1 MKRYLYLKFIGVYA
15 VLAFL
20 MLFVVESL
28 GTQLITNRYVSQRA
42 EDLYVEAN
50 RLSTAGARSYFSKT
64 ETLEDLYENLTVIAK
79 VSGTTIRL
87 IDTSGT
93 EIMNT
98 GRTLSSTPRTIE
110 NFNYAEFGPQYYE
123 IGSFYGQYDKDYL
136 NVMVPVTSGLQT
148 RGYLAV
154 SQNMAQIDADVRSMR
169 IALRWVTLV
178 NFLLSFGILLIFSI
192 SVYTPLTQIIEGARQ
207 FASGNFSHK
216 ISVSS
221 RDEMGYLADSLNMM
235 AVELQKNKDY
245 QTKFISNISHDF
257 RSPLTSIKGF
267 TEAMMDGTI
276 PPEMYGRYLKII
288 SSEVVRLEKLTQSIL
303 TLNSADAD
311 KVVLNKT
318 RFDINSMLR
327 NTAAVFEGSCRRK
340 KIGIDLVLTDEALF
354 VEGDKEKIEQVIYNL
369 LDNAVKFSDRGSR
382 IKLETTLRR
391 DKCYISV
398 KDEGCGIPKDELPRI
413 WDRFYKTDSSRGRDK
428 TGTGLGLSIAKEII
442 NAHGQTISVMSTENV
457 GTEFVF
463 SLDAR

>member
-1 MKRYLYLKFIGVYA
+1 MKRFLYLKFIGTYA
-15 VLAFL
+15 ILAFL
-20 MLFVVESL
+20 MFFVVESL
-28 GTQLITNRYVSQRA
+28 GTQLIENRLVAQRA

-87 IDTSGT
+87 IDTGGS
-93 EIMNT
+93 EILNT
-98 GRTLSSTPRTIE
+98 GRAITSAPRTIE
-110 NFNYAEFGPQYYE
+110 NFNYAAFGPQYYE
-123 IGSFYGQYDKDYL
+123 IGSFYDQYDKDYL

-154 SQNMAQIDADVRSMR
+154 SQSMSIITEDVRSLR
-169 IALRWVTLV
+169 IALHWVTLF
-178 NFLLSFGILLIFSI
+178 NFLLSFSILLIFSI
-192 SVYTPLTQIIEGARQ
+192 SVYAPLKHIIAGARQ

-216 ISVSS
+216 IEVSS
-221 RDEMGYLADSLNMM
+221 HDEMGYLADSLNMM

-245 QTKFISNISHDF
+245 QTKFISNVSHDF

-276 PPEMYGRYLKII
+276 PPELYERYLKII
-288 SSEVVRLEKLTQSIL
+288 SSEVDRLEKLTKSIL

-311 KVVLNKT
+311 RVVLNMS

-327 NTAAVFEGSCRRK
+327 DTAAVFEGSCRRK

-354 VEGDKEKIEQVIYNL
+354 VEGDKEKIEQVVYNL

-398 KDEGCGIPKDELPRI
+398 KDEGCGIPKDELPKI
-413 WDRFYKTDSSRGRDK
+413 WDRFYKTDASRGRDR

-442 NAHGQTISVMSTENV
+442 SAHGQTISVMSTENV